1 MMLLGIGLMEIIGI
15 SLISY
20 MMIKMVKI
28 EATRIQEQQSNKKRL
43 K

>member
-15 SLISY
+15 GMISY
-20 MMIKMVKI
+20 MMVKLVKI

>member
-1 MMLLGIGLMEIIGI
+1 MMLLGIGMMEIIGI
-15 SLISY
+15 GMISY
-20 MMIKMVKI
+20 MMVKLVKI

>member
-15 SLISY
+15 GMISY
-20 MMIKMVKI
+20 MMVKLVKI
-28 EATRIQEQQSNKKRL
+28 EATRIQSNNKRL

>member
-1 MMLLGIGLMEIIGI
+1 MMLLGIGMMEIIGI

-28 EATRIQEQQSNKKRL
+28 EATRIQRNKKRL

>member
-15 SLISY
+15 SLIRY
-20 MMIKMVKI
+20 IIIKMVKI
-28 EATRIQEQQSNKKRL
+28 EATRIQSNKKRL

>member
-15 SLISY
+15 GMISY
-20 MMIKMVKI
+20 MMVKLVKI
-28 EATRIQEQQSNKKRL
+28 EASRIQEQQSIKKRL

>member
-1 MMLLGIGLMEIIGI
+1 MMLLGLGLMEIIGI
-15 SLISY
+15 GMISY
-20 MMIKMVKI
+20 MMVKLVKI

>member
-1 MMLLGIGLMEIIGI
+1 MMLLGIGLMVIIGI
-15 SLISY
+15 GMISY
-20 MMIKMVKI
+20 MMVKLVKI

>member
-1 MMLLGIGLMEIIGI
+1 MEIIGI
-15 SLISY
+15 GMISY
-20 MMIKMVKI
+20 MMVKLVKI